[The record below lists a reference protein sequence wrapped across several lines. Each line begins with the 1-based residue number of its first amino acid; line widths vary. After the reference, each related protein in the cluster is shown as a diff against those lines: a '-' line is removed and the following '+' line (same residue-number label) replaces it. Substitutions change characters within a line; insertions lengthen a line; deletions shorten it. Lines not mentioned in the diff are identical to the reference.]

1 MTPLPRA
8 NGKGRLPFFTIV
20 ISRRWR
26 RRHKLVN
33 RTKQRACEHNKT
45 IRRPPATRQQSVS
58 GKLQRRLGSPE
69 RFVRSLD
76 IVNRLEHSI
85 AERAGNKTRV
95 VNELDKLRLLFFR
108 DRARRRIIAVRHLIP
123 TGVFRNVSEL
133 VLEVTDLGGSEGII
147 RGDEGDGVCPVVEL
161 LLAMAGEVVAMS
173 PVSMLMIHNP
183 ATLAVGDADELGR
196 AIDMLAAVKE
206 SIINAYELKTGM
218 SRAKLARLMD
228 QETWMDARAAIA
240 MGFADDYLTGSRTP
254 PDPDDE
260 DKDEDEDEQPDKQAP
275 WPPKSHYSAPLSDT
289 ANGVCFA
296 RKPAEQRLVA
306 HLNDTPPATQPP
318 DPELMLPVGRKV
330 VDLYA
335 ALINH
340 TH

>member
-1 MTPLPRA
+1 MRRFWNWEAPAPDFDSPAGSDTSRVLRI
-8 NGKGRLPFFTIV
+8 NGV
-20 ISRRWR
+20 
-26 RRHKLVN
+26 
-33 RTKQRACEHNKT
+33 
-45 IRRPPATRQQSVS
+45 
-58 GKLQRRLGSPE
+58 
-69 RFVRSLD
+69 
-76 IVNRLEHSI
+76 I
-85 AERAGNKTRV
+85 AEASWFDDDITPA
-95 VNELDKLRLLFFR
+95 LF
-108 DRARRRIIAVRHLIP
+108 A
-123 TGVFRNVSEL
+123 SEL
-133 VLEVTDLGGSEGII
+133 AAGSGDVTVWINSPGGDVVAAAQIYNMLIDYPGHVRVCIDGIAASAASVI
-147 RGDEGDGVCPVVEL
+147 
-161 LLAMAGEVVAMS
+161 AMAGEVVAMS

-260 DKDEDEDEQPDKQAP
+260 DKDEDEDEEPDKQAP
-275 WPPKSHYSAPLSDT
+275 WPPKSHNSAPLSDT